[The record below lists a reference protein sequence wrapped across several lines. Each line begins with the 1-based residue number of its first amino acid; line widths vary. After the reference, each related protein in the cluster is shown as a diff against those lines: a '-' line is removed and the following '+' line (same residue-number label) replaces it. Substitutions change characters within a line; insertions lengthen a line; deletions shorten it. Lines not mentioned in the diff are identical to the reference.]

1 MPSEGTNS
9 WSTGH
14 MSSINGYGSNI
25 VTDSNVT
32 IPLGFFSSARMQ
44 GFGSTISGALN
55 TVSATDTTKRFDGM
69 AANIMGVG
77 NTSTG
82 SSGTIIIGNGNEINN
97 SYLDLYDMSGRVP
110 SWATGVGDWTTVS
123 AESIKAVGAN
133 GELGSVGALG
143 SGNKADYALFSTM
156 TGVGN
161 SITGTATTDY
171 TIKTDNVTNGYGGYS
186 AYNSVSGYRN
196 AVTNSDNTLTIGSY
210 NKISN
215 GNENL
220 VMGNFNELT
229 GTTANGASRNVIFA
243 YNDGD
248 SASTVNPSAGNFDR
262 NAATTVNGDTITA
275 GDTVTINNNGINMG
289 DTKITNLQAGT
300 ISATSTD
307 AVTGAQLYKTNQ
319 QVNQNTDSINKL
331 TDRVGDL
338 QDEVQDVGALGAAL
352 GALKPI
358 QYDPLEPTQLM
369 AGIGTYR
376 SSSAVALGLA
386 HYKNESTMFHAGV
399 AFNNGSNGHLMANA
413 GVTWKFGYR
422 AHETAV
428 SDRYRN
434 GPISSAYA
442 LQDEVSAL
450 KDENLNLKE
459 RLQAEQQR
467 NAEQDALI
475 QSILSELK
483 ALKG

>member
-1 MPSEGTNS
+1 MGGIAIGLNAAAKD
-9 WSTGH
+9 G
-14 MSSINGYGSNI
+14 SISIGQQ
-25 VTDSNVT
+25 VQT
-32 IPLGFFSSARMQ
+32 
-44 GFGSTISGALN
+44 GSTNI
-55 TVSATDTTKRFDGM
+55 DR
-69 AANIMGVG
+69 ANQRGV
-77 NTSTG
+77 TS
-82 SSGTIIIGNGNEINN
+82 
-97 SYLDLYDMSGRVP
+97 
-110 SWATGVGDWTTVS
+110 VGDWTTVS

-186 AYNSVSGYRN
+186 AYNNSVSGYRN

-243 YNDGD
+243 YND
-248 SASTVNPSAGNFDR
+248 
-262 NAATTVNGDTITA
+262 GDTITA

>member
-1 MPSEGTNS
+1 MGGIAIGLNAAAKDGSISIGQQVQTGSTNIDRANQRGVTSVGTNS

-69 AANIMGVG
+69 TANIMGVG

-220 VMGNFNELT
+220 VMGNFNE
-229 GTTANGASRNVIFA
+229 
-243 YNDGD
+243 
-248 SASTVNPSAGNFDR
+248 STS
-262 NAATTVNGDTITA
+262 
-275 GDTVTINNNGINMG
+275 
-289 DTKITNLQAGT
+289 K
-300 ISATSTD
+300 S
-307 AVTGAQLYKTNQ
+307 K
-319 QVNQNTDSINKL
+319 
-331 TDRVGDL
+331 
-338 QDEVQDVGALGAAL
+338 
-352 GALKPI
+352 
-358 QYDPLEPTQLM
+358 
-369 AGIGTYR
+369 YR
-376 SSSAVALGLA
+376 
-386 HYKNESTMFHAGV
+386 
-399 AFNNGSNGHLMANA
+399 
-413 GVTWKFGYR
+413 
-422 AHETAV
+422 
-428 SDRYRN
+428 
-434 GPISSAYA
+434 
-442 LQDEVSAL
+442 
-450 KDENLNLKE
+450 
-459 RLQAEQQR
+459 
-467 NAEQDALI
+467 
-475 QSILSELK
+475 
-483 ALKG
+483 

>member
-1 MPSEGTNS
+1 MGGIAIGLNAAAKD
-9 WSTGH
+9 G
-14 MSSINGYGSNI
+14 SISIGQQ
-25 VTDSNVT
+25 VQT
-32 IPLGFFSSARMQ
+32 
-44 GFGSTISGALN
+44 GSTNI
-55 TVSATDTTKRFDGM
+55 DR
-69 AANIMGVG
+69 ANQRGV
-77 NTSTG
+77 TS
-82 SSGTIIIGNGNEINN
+82 
-97 SYLDLYDMSGRVP
+97 
-110 SWATGVGDWTTVS
+110 VGDWTTVS

-186 AYNSVSGYRN
+186 AYNNSVSGYRN

-220 VMGNFNELT
+220 VMGNFNKLT

>member
-1 MPSEGTNS
+1 
-9 WSTGH
+9 

-248 SASTVNPSAGNFDR
+248 
-262 NAATTVNGDTITA
+262 TITA

>member
-1 MPSEGTNS
+1 M
-9 WSTGH
+9 
-14 MSSINGYGSNI
+14 
-25 VTDSNVT
+25 
-32 IPLGFFSSARMQ
+32 
-44 GFGSTISGALN
+44 
-55 TVSATDTTKRFDGM
+55 
-69 AANIMGVG
+69 
-77 NTSTG
+77 
-82 SSGTIIIGNGNEINN
+82 
-97 SYLDLYDMSGRVP
+97 
-110 SWATGVGDWTTVS
+110 
-123 AESIKAVGAN
+123 
-133 GELGSVGALG
+133 
-143 SGNKADYALFSTM
+143 
-156 TGVGN
+156 
-161 SITGTATTDY
+161 
-171 TIKTDNVTNGYGGYS
+171 
-186 AYNSVSGYRN
+186 
-196 AVTNSDNTLTIGSY
+196 
-210 NKISN
+210 
-215 GNENL
+215 
-220 VMGNFNELT
+220 
-229 GTTANGASRNVIFA
+229 
-243 YNDGD
+243 
-248 SASTVNPSAGNFDR
+248 
-262 NAATTVNGDTITA
+262 
-275 GDTVTINNNGINMG
+275 
-289 DTKITNLQAGT
+289 
-300 ISATSTD
+300 
-307 AVTGAQLYKTNQ
+307 NQ

-428 SDRYRN
+428 SDRYHN

-442 LQDEVSAL
+442 LQDKVSAL

>member
-1 MPSEGTNS
+1 
-9 WSTGH
+9 

-133 GELGSVGALG
+133 GELGSVGVLG

-156 TGVGN
+156 TGVDN

-243 YNDGD
+243 YND
-248 SASTVNPSAGNFDR
+248 
-262 NAATTVNGDTITA
+262 GDTITA

-358 QYDPLEPTQLM
+358 Q
-369 AGIGTYR
+369 
-376 SSSAVALGLA
+376 
-386 HYKNESTMFHAGV
+386 
-399 AFNNGSNGHLMANA
+399 
-413 GVTWKFGYR
+413 
-422 AHETAV
+422 
-428 SDRYRN
+428 
-434 GPISSAYA
+434 
-442 LQDEVSAL
+442 
-450 KDENLNLKE
+450 
-459 RLQAEQQR
+459 
-467 NAEQDALI
+467 
-475 QSILSELK
+475 
-483 ALKG
+483 